1 VTHLAAGLLWL
12 FEPGR
17 LMLFV
22 LVLSRVSGLVM
33 IAPVYGS
40 ADVPMKLRALF
51 AITLTLLIAPVQ
63 FGVTPPPATTLLDF
77 VSYVAVEL
85 ALGFALGL
93 GIWIHLQAF
102 QLAGQIVSQASG
114 LSLADVFLPNLDISI
129 PVIAHMLDLCALAI
143 FVALGGHRLAMEGF
157 LQTFAAIP
165 PGQGALGPE
174 IAQTL
179 SALVSQSFQLGV
191 RVAAPALA
199 ALLLATVLLGLVSRT
214 LPQLNVMALGFGLNA
229 MLALAVLSLSLGAA
243 AWALED
249 EIAVV
254 LDGLLR
260 SLTAAS
266 RG

>member
-1 VTHLAAGLLWL
+1 MTQLAAGLLWL

-22 LVLSRVSGLVM
+22 LVLCRVSGLVM

-77 VSYVAVEL
+77 VTYLAVEL
-85 ALGFALGL
+85 ALGFVLGL

-114 LSLADVFLPNLDISI
+114 LSLADVFLPNLDISVPI
-129 PVIAHMLDLCALAI
+129 IAQLLDFCALAI
-143 FVALGGHRLAMEGF
+143 FMGLGGHRLAMGAL
-157 LQTFAAIP
+157 LQTFASIP
-165 PGQGALGPE
+165 PGQGVLRPE
-174 IAQTL
+174 IAETL

-199 ALLLATVLLGLVSRT
+199 ALLLATVVLGLISRT

-249 EIAVV
+249 EIAGVV
-254 LDGLLR
+254 DGLLR
-260 SLTAAS
+260 GLTAAS
-266 RG
+266 SG